1 MEERLEANETS
12 AWNILGLLDQP
23 PVHQK
28 NVSRHLNRRHPFLL
42 TQILSLADSETV
54 NPRCLADIDH
64 LMDALDEGQELWPL
78 KGRWAT
84 NPVPPLAII

>member
-1 MEERLEANETS
+1 M
-12 AWNILGLLDQP
+12 
-23 PVHQK
+23 HQK
-28 NVSRHLNRRHPFLL
+28 NVSRHLHHRHPFLL

-78 KGRWAT
+78 KGRLAT
-84 NPVPPLAII
+84 IPVPPLAII